1 MIHPGAVVDP
11 GADLADDIE
20 VGPFTVIGPDAK
32 IDTGCRI
39 GPHVVLTGRTT
50 LGKDNRIYQFSSIGE
65 DPQDKKYGGE
75 DTELIIGDRNN
86 IRELCT
92 FNKGTVQGGGVTR
105 IGNDNWIMACVHIA
119 HDCLIGNNIIMAN
132 NSTLAGHVS
141 VHDWAILGGY
151 SLVHQSVSIGAHSF
165 VSFASYV
172 NQSIPPFVTVA
183 GEKAR
188 PKGINTEG
196 LKRRGFS
203 SEEIQQVRR
212 AYRILYRDG
221 LPLKEATARLHE
233 LADET
238 PKLQPLAEF
247 LSACDR
253 GIIR

>member
-1 MIHPGAVVDP
+1 MIHPQALVDP
-11 GADLADDIE
+11 KADLADDIE
-20 VGPFTVIGPDAK
+20 VGPFSIIGPDVRA
-32 IDTGCRI
+32 DTGCRI

-50 LGKDNRIYQFSSIGE
+50 LGKDNRIFQFASIGE

-86 IRELCT
+86 IRESCT

-105 IGNDNWIMACVHIA
+105 IGSDNWIMAYVHVA
-119 HDCLIGNNIIMAN
+119 HDCQIGDNIIMAN
-132 NSTLAGHVS
+132 NSSLAGHVS
-141 VHDWAILGGY
+141 VNDWAILSGY
-151 SLVHQSVSIGAHSF
+151 SLIHQYVCIGAHSF

-188 PKGINTEG
+188 PKGVNTEG

-203 SEEIQQVRR
+203 AGEIQQVRR

-221 LPLKEATARLHE
+221 LSLKEATARVHE
-233 LADET
+233 LAAET
-238 PKLQPLAEF
+238 PKLQLLADF
-247 LSACDR
+247 LSSCDR